1 MVIIE
6 NYKLPKEDD
15 TGNIEYKREI
25 LNLNR
30 LKWKYSTQMIYRL
43 NEGKGIAYY
52 YLGVNDDGSFYEW
65 DKETKKR
72 SLKNLIEIIN
82 LIDCNIEYILEFN
95 SGYKVKIRST
105 EYKNDFI
112 I

>member
-6 NYKLPKEDD
+6 NYKLAKENDY
-15 TGNIEYKREI
+15 GNIEYKREI
-25 LNLNR
+25 LNLKR
-30 LKWKYSTQMIYRL
+30 LKYKYSTQMIYRL

-52 YLGVNDDGSFYEW
+52 YLGVNDDGSFYDW
-65 DKETKKR
+65 DKETKKK
-72 SLKNLIEIIN
+72 SLQNLIEIVN
-82 LIDCNIEYILEFN
+82 LLDANIVYVIEFN
-95 SGYKVKIRST
+95 SGYKVKIRSI